1 MKALRSLALL
11 VCLPLA
17 SLCAEPAPLL
27 PVEAFFESS
36 DISGLSISPTGRYF
50 ASLRPVGGRKQ
61 IVVVDLEKGTTTRLT
76 DMKEEN
82 VLGVEW
88 LKNDRLAFY
97 MQVKGQESFGVY
109 AVNADGT
116 NLTIVRQATTVDAND
131 RVQVLGGRASILHNL
146 PDDPNEVII
155 GMVRGSSGLMDIYRA
170 NIHKE
175 NRRRIICQNPGKV
188 RDWILDSKGVPRI
201 GVAQDERATESY
213 VLYRENEKTEWREI
227 ARFAQDQPSWTPLG
241 FDSDDRTLFVSSNIG
256 RATYAVYKYDLAA
269 RRLGEVVVEDP
280 VYDVGGGL
288 IRRGTDRKV
297 IGVSY
302 LADRERVVWLEPEM
316 AKIQQGID
324 RALPDTLNI
333 ATSSTR
339 DLSHVIVRAYS
350 DRDPGTYY
358 LLDTER
364 MSLLELL
371 RINSRV
377 KPEQMASM
385 QHIAY
390 KARDG
395 MRIYAYLTLPA
406 GVEPRNLPLIV
417 HPHGG
422 PYGPRDEW
430 GYNPDVQFLANR
442 GYAVLQPN
450 FRGSGGYGEAYES
463 AGYKQWGLAMQD
475 DLTDG
480 VLHLVEQ
487 GIVDRNRVGIY
498 GASYGGYAA
507 MMAIIK
513 EPALFRCAINYVGV
527 TDIEILFEGF
537 ADYPLAAKE
546 SLARR
551 FGHPVRDRAYM
562 RANSP
567 VRLVDRIRAP
577 VLMAYGFFD
586 PRVKLEHGERL
597 HNLMKSKGLDVE
609 YIVAENEGHGFGK
622 QENAV
627 RFARR
632 VEAFLERTM
641 SDQAAWGQIGESKV
655 LEMPVGTPVS
665 E

>member
-1 MKALRSLALL
+1 M
-11 VCLPLA
+11 
-17 SLCAEPAPLL
+17 
-27 PVEAFFESS
+27 
-36 DISGLSISPTGRYF
+36 
-50 ASLRPVGGRKQ
+50 
-61 IVVVDLEKGTTTRLT
+61 
-76 DMKEEN
+76 
-82 VLGVEW
+82 
-88 LKNDRLAFY
+88 
-97 MQVKGQESFGVY
+97 
-109 AVNADGT
+109 
-116 NLTIVRQATTVDAND
+116 
-131 RVQVLGGRASILHNL
+131 
-146 PDDPNEVII
+146 
-155 GMVRGSSGLMDIYRA
+155 
-170 NIHKE
+170 
-175 NRRRIICQNPGKV
+175 
-188 RDWILDSKGVPRI
+188 
-201 GVAQDERATESY
+201 
-213 VLYRENEKTEWREI
+213 
-227 ARFAQDQPSWTPLG
+227 
-241 FDSDDRTLFVSSNIG
+241 
-256 RATYAVYKYDLAA
+256 
-269 RRLGEVVVEDP
+269 
-280 VYDVGGGL
+280 
-288 IRRGTDRKV
+288 
-297 IGVSY
+297 
-302 LADRERVVWLEPEM
+302 
-316 AKIQQGID
+316 
-324 RALPDTLNI
+324 
-333 ATSSTR
+333 
-339 DLSHVIVRAYS
+339 
-350 DRDPGTYY
+350 
-358 LLDTER
+358 
-364 MSLLELL
+364 
-371 RINSRV
+371 
-377 KPEQMASM
+377 
-385 QHIAY
+385 
-390 KARDG
+390 
-395 MRIYAYLTLPA
+395 
-406 GVEPRNLPLIV
+406 
-417 HPHGG
+417 
-422 PYGPRDEW
+422 
-430 GYNPDVQFLANR
+430 
-442 GYAVLQPN
+442 LQPN